1 MDKFLIKRPRGEES
15 SNSPKIPLGSE
26 PSEKKTDVNFNSNDI
41 VSDPGLRKP
50 IEDFDVAVRD
60 QVRREYLTR
69 GPCQPVGHN
78 FPQKEYGK
86 QRRSFQNAWFK
97 QHPWLEYSV
106 TKDAAF
112 CFWCYLFTPS
122 RGNRTKEDAFTK
134 IGFNNWKK
142 ALEKF
147 VEHVGAV
154 NSVHNDARIQFQSFQ
169 NQRQSVSHQLAAH
182 SHEMEVEYRTRLT
195 AILDVS
201 RFLLKQGLA
210 FRGHDESSS
219 SLNKGNFLELLEW
232 YSLRNDKVFSAV
244 NQNAPGN
251 NQMTSPKIQKEL
263 ANACAAE
270 ITCAI
275 VDDIGDKYFSLMID
289 EARDVSNGYV
299 IERFLA
305 MVHVPDTS
313 AISLKN
319 AIDCLFAKHG
329 LSLSRLRGQGYDG
342 ASNMRGEFNGLK
354 ALVLKENPYAR
365 YIHCFAHQLQLVI
378 VAVAKDNRIV
388 SDFFQYVAMIVN
400 AAGASCK
407 RKDQLRQHH
416 HDRLVE
422 QLEKAEIVSGRG
434 KNQESSLARP
444 GDTRWGSHY
453 TTILRLISMW
463 TSVLDVL
470 QNVHDDGASNDNR
483 GIAASLIEKME
494 NYQFVFVMYLMRR
507 SNIVQAMHLIEAVKA
522 RLQDL
527 REIGWEAFLEEVGS
541 FCERNSIPVPN
552 MGDNM
557 RIRGR
562 SRREGQVITHFHH
575 YRVEIFCEVID
586 LISQEMQNRF
596 PETST
601 ELLLL
606 LSSTFIYD
614 VRHDADFINVGDLGG
629 FARKMVETG
638 KHIIFPLIYRLIE
651 LALVLPVATA
661 SVERVFSAMN
671 IVKTDLRNKM
681 GDEWMNDSL
690 VVYIEREV
698 FATIGNEAILQ
709 RFQKMQT
716 RRMQLPPLSL
726 SQMPHISSTNAGIG
740 SSSSMHK

>member
-1 MDKFLIKRPRGEES
+1 
-15 SNSPKIPLGSE
+15 
-26 PSEKKTDVNFNSNDI
+26 TDVNFNSNDI

-50 IEDFDVAVRD
+50 IEDFDVAFRD

-69 GPCQPVGHN
+69 GPCQPIGN
-78 FPQKEYGK
+78 NYPQKEYGK

-122 RGNRTKEDAFTK
+122 RENRIKEDAFTK

-147 VEHVGAV
+147 VEHVDAV

-169 NQRQSVSHQLAAH
+169 NQRRSMSHQLVAH
-182 SHEMEVEYRTRLT
+182 SHEMEVEYCTRLT
-195 AILDVS
+195 TILDVS

-219 SLNKGNFLELLEW
+219 LLNKGNFLELLEW
-232 YSLRNDKVFSAV
+232 YSLWNDQVFRAV

-251 NQMTSPKIQKEL
+251 NQMTSPMIQKEL

-275 VDDIGDKYFSLMID
+275 VDDIRDKYFSLMID
-289 EARDVSNGYV
+289 EARDVSVKEQMGVVLRYVNKNGYV
-299 IERFLA
+299 IEWFLA
-305 MVHVPDTS
+305 MVHVSDTS

-319 AIDCLFAKHG
+319 AIAYLFAKHG
-329 LSLSRLRGQGYDG
+329 
-342 ASNMRGEFNGLK
+342 
-354 ALVLKENPYAR
+354 VLKENPYAR
-365 YIHCFAHQLQLVI
+365 YIHCFVHQLQLVI

-388 SDFFQYVAMIVN
+388 SDFFQYVTMIVN
-400 AAGASCK
+400 AEGASCK
-407 RKDQLRQHH
+407 R
-416 HDRLVE
+416 
-422 QLEKAEIVSGRG
+422 
-434 KNQESSLARP
+434 
-444 GDTRWGSHY
+444 
-453 TTILRLISMW
+453 
-463 TSVLDVL
+463 
-470 QNVHDDGASNDNR
+470 
-483 GIAASLIEKME
+483 GITASLIEKMK

-507 SNIVQAMHLIEAVKA
+507 LLGIINKLSLALQQKDQNIVQAMHLIEAVKA

-527 REIGWEAFLEEVGS
+527 RETGWEAFLEEVSS
-541 FCERNSIPVPN
+541 FCEGNSITVPN
-552 MGDNM
+552 LGDN
-557 RIRGR
+557 I
-562 SRREGQVITHFHH
+562 IT
-575 YRVEIFCEVID
+575 
-586 LISQEMQNRF
+586 
-596 PETST
+596 
-601 ELLLL
+601 LL
-606 LSSTFIYD
+606 LSCLDPRDSFSKFDIHKLLRLAKLYLKDFTMTKRMMLEDQLTTFIYD

-629 FARKMVETG
+629 FARKM
-638 KHIIFPLIYRLIE
+638 
-651 LALVLPVATA
+651 LALALLVVTA
-661 SVERVFSAMN
+661 NVERVFSAMN

-716 RRMQLPPLSL
+716 RWMQLSLSF
-726 SQMPHISSTNAGIG
+726 SQMPHISSTNIGIG
-740 SSSSMHK
+740 SSSSVHK